1 MPLLLSLPDEAG
13 GRVLNCAD
21 ALIDRMATRC
31 LAAAGAALAA
41 IIAVAMAFPT
51 SVTASAQASSDP
63 RVADLVAAGRIRAG
77 LGIGNHA
84 AAFKDPATGELQG
97 MATRLARALAEQ
109 IGVALEIVQYPRP
122 GAVFEGARN
131 DAWDVTFLVV
141 DPQRT
146 AEADATPPYMQSEF
160 TFLVP
165 AGSKIGTVAE
175 ADRPGIR
182 IGVPRGDAVDLSLSR
197 IFKQAT
203 LVRAETQAAGIAL
216 LRAGAI
222 NAYAAPRS
230 ALLALSAQVPRSH
243 VLPDAFAATS
253 WAGFVPKGH
262 DGRLGYV
269 TDFVEQAKAD
279 GMVARLIAR
288 EGLRGIDVT
297 PPAKPQ
303 STKPQ

>member
-1 MPLLLSLPDEAG
+1 MT
-13 GRVLNCAD
+13 
-21 ALIDRMATRC
+21 TRC
-31 LAAAGAALAA
+31 FVAAGAALAA
-41 IIAVAMAFPT
+41 MIAVA
-51 SVTASAQASSDP
+51 TASISIAAGLQPSSDP
-63 RVADLVAAGRIRAG
+63 RVADLVAAGKIRAG

-84 AAFKDPATGELQG
+84 AVFKDPATGELQG
-97 MATRLARALAEQ
+97 MATRLARALAAQ

-122 GAVFEGARN
+122 GAVFEGAQN
-131 DAWDVTFLVV
+131 GAWDVTFLVV

-165 AGSKIGTVAE
+165 AGSKIRTVAE

-197 IFKQAT
+197 IFKHAT

-216 LRAGAI
+216 LRSGAI

-230 ALLALSAQVPRSH
+230 ALLALSAQVPGSR
-243 VLPDAFAATS
+243 VLTDAFATTS
-253 WAGFVPKGH
+253 WAGYVPKGH
-262 DGRLGYV
+262 DGRLAYV

-279 GMVARLIAR
+279 GLVARLIAR

-303 STKPQ
+303 STKPQSTKAQ

>member
-1 MPLLLSLPDEAG
+1 M
-13 GRVLNCAD
+13 
-21 ALIDRMATRC
+21 
-31 LAAAGAALAA
+31 
-41 IIAVAMAFPT
+41 IAVAMAFPPSRT
-51 SVTASAQASSDP
+51 IAASAQASSDP
-63 RVADLVAAGRIRAG
+63 RVADLVAAGKIRAG

-216 LRAGAI
+216 LRSGAI

-243 VLPDAFAATS
+243 VLADAFAATS

-297 PPAKPQ
+297 PPAKSQPTMPQ

>member
-1 MPLLLSLPDEAG
+1 MRKRVPI
-13 GRVLNCAD
+13 RVL
-21 ALIDRMATRC
+21 
-31 LAAAGAALAA
+31 
-41 IIAVAMAFPT
+41 PT
-51 SVTASAQASSDP
+51 SWPPERSAPASASAIT
-63 RVADLVAAGRIRAG
+63 RL
-77 LGIGNHA
+77 
-84 AAFKDPATGELQG
+84 AFKDPATGELQG
-97 MATRLARALAEQ
+97 MATRLARALAAQ

-122 GAVFEGARN
+122 GAVFEGAQN

-165 AGSKIGTVAE
+165 AGSKIRIVAE

-243 VLPDAFAATS
+243 VLTDAFATTS

-262 DGRLGYV
+262 DGRLGLCHRFCRSRPRR
-269 TDFVEQAKAD
+269 TAWWRD
-279 GMVARLIAR
+279 
-288 EGLRGIDVT
+288 
-297 PPAKPQ
+297 
-303 STKPQ
+303 

>member
-1 MPLLLSLPDEAG
+1 LDC
-13 GRVLNCAD
+13 VD
-21 ALIDRMATRC
+21 AFIDRVTARC
-31 LAAAGAALAA
+31 FVAAAAALTAM
-41 IIAVAMAFPT
+41 IAVAITFPPSRT
-51 SVTASAQASSDP
+51 SAASAQASSDP

-109 IGVALEIVQYPRP
+109 IGIALEIVQYPRP
-122 GAVFEGARN
+122 GAVFEGAQN
-131 DAWDVTFLVV
+131 NAWDVTFLVV

-165 AGSKIGTVAE
+165 AGSAIRTIAE

-182 IGVPRGDAVDLSLSR
+182 ICVPRGDAVDLSLSR
-197 IFKQAT
+197 IFKLAT
-203 LVRAETQAAGIAL
+203 LVRADSQAAGIAL
-216 LRAGAI
+216 LRSGAV

-230 ALLALSAQVPRSH
+230 ALLSLSAQVPRSH
-243 VLPDAFAATS
+243 VLEDAFATTS

-269 TDFVEQAKAD
+269 TDFVENAKAD
-279 GMVARLIAR
+279 GLVARLIAR
-288 EGLRGIDVT
+288 EGLRGIEVT
-297 PPAKPQ
+297 PPAKQQ
-303 STKPQ
+303 SAKPQ